1 MKNKFLLGI
10 FFLGTVVLP
19 ALGAFATQNS
29 NAFSLFAYYSGDRD
43 AGAAAIVV
51 DTLVGA
57 GAATILCGVQAVVA
71 IVGAG

>member
-29 NAFSLFAYYSGDRD
+29 NAFSLFAYYSEDKD

-51 DTLVGA
+51 DTLVAA
-57 GAATILCGVQAVVA
+57 GAASILCGVQAVVA